1 MVYGFA
7 KQSGGAV
14 WIESAPGQGTTIS
27 LYLARDGS
35 EARHDVS
42 PRREENLPR
51 APGEALLV
59 VEDNAELRALT
70 TKMLR
75 ELGYGVLAC
84 ADAAEA
90 TRLLKAEPS
99 IRLLLTDIVL
109 SGEKSG
115 LHLAREAVSADDGL
129 AVLYCLLQ
137 KPFRKADLARIVRR
151 TLDDRTGS
159 SSPELHA

>member
-1 MVYGFA
+1 
-7 KQSGGAV
+7 
-14 WIESAPGQGTTIS
+14 
-27 LYLARDGS
+27 
-35 EARHDVS
+35 
-42 PRREENLPR
+42 
-51 APGEALLV
+51 V

-115 LHLAREAVSADDGL
+115 LDLAREAMSADDGL
-129 AVLYCLLQ
+129 AVLYMSGYADRSHRKLLEGGCLLQ